1 MSTATAGTE
10 QASEFDRGIAVA
22 ARPGAASVYDA
33 ELDGGWRI
41 GGGINGGLLLALVG
55 NALRAELGRD
65 GGHADPFSIS
75 AYYLSAARSGPAEVR
90 TETVRRGR
98 SVSTGAATLL
108 QTAEDGT
115 AVERLRALASYGDLA
130 AAEGDVR
137 TSATPPEMPPPDQ
150 CIGTEHAPPAFL
162 SQADLLRRLDLRLDP
177 ACVGW
182 ALGEPSGNG
191 RIQGWLRLA
200 DGRQPDPL
208 MLLLAV
214 DVLPPVTFD
223 LGLPGWTPTL
233 ELTAHVRARPVPGW
247 LRVTHSTRNLAG
259 GFLEE
264 DAEVWDESGR
274 LVAQSRQLAAVPRG
288 AGSAG
293 AAEGSGR

>member
-1 MSTATAGTE
+1 VTTAAEVE
-10 QASEFDRGIAVA
+10 QASEFDRGTAVA
-22 ARPGAASVYDA
+22 ARPDTPSVYDA
-33 ELDGGWRI
+33 ELDPGWRI

-55 NALRAELGRD
+55 NALRQELGGAGGGAGGAA
-65 GGHADPFSIS
+65 GGHPDPFSIS
-75 AYYLSAARSGPAEVR
+75 AYYLSAGVPGPAEVR
-90 TETVRRGR
+90 TEAVRRGR
-98 SVSTGAATLL
+98 SVSTGAASLF
-108 QTAEDGT
+108 QYAEDGSP
-115 AVERLRALASYGDLA
+115 VERLRALASYGDLSR
-130 AAEGDVR
+130 AEGDVR

-150 CIGTEHAPPAFL
+150 CISTEHAPPDFL
-162 SQADLLRRLDLRLDP
+162 TQAALLERLDLRLDP

-182 ALGEPSGNG
+182 ALGKPSGEG

-214 DVLPPVTFD
+214 DALPPVTFD
-223 LGLPGWTPTL
+223 LGLYGWTPTL

-247 LRVTHSTRNLAG
+247 LRVVHSTRNVAG

-274 LVAQSRQLAAVPRG
+274 LVAQSRQLAAVPRP
-288 AGSAG
+288 A
-293 AAEGSGR
+293 